1 MIEKEG
7 ERLKIQQKELQGN
20 GSATAYLQTGM
31 LSPEMPERS
40 LPAIIICPGGAYFG
54 LSEREAEPVAK
65 EFFCAG
71 YHVVILKYS
80 VGEEAKNFR
89 PLCQL
94 AETIAWLRKNAA
106 EWNIQ
111 EDKIAV
117 CGFSAGGHLAASLGT
132 LYNDQEFLHA
142 YGKSEDI
149 RPNAM
154 ILGYPVITA
163 DEFAHEWSLKTVSG
177 AEPGEEKYCYFGLEG
192 HVHEQ
197 TPPAF
202 IVHTAEDQSVPVEN
216 SLSFAKALSKKKIPF
231 ELHILPK
238 GAHGMSV
245 CSMETDSYDPYNG
258 RWVSWCLCW
267 LNELFKFEK

>member
-7 ERLKIQQKELQGN
+7 ERLKIQQKELLGN

-31 LSPEMPERS
+31 LSPEMLERS
-40 LPAIIICPGGAYFG
+40 SPAIIICPGGAYLG

-71 YHVVILKYS
+71 YHVVLLKYS
-80 VGEEAKNFR
+80 VGEEAKNFK

-94 AETIAWLRKNAA
+94 AETIVWLRSHAA
-106 EWNIQ
+106 EWNIR
-111 EDKIAV
+111 EDQIAV
-117 CGFSAGGHLAASLGT
+117 CGFSAGGHLAASAGT
-132 LYNDQEFLHA
+132 LYQEEKFLHA
-142 YGKSEDI
+142 YGKTEHI
-149 RPNAM
+149 RPDAM

-163 DEFAHEWSLKTVSG
+163 NEFAHEWSLKTVSG
-177 AEPGEEKYCYFGLEG
+177 SKPGTEKYCYFGLEQ
-192 HVHEQ
+192 HVHEK

-216 SLSFAKALSKKKIPF
+216 SLCFAKALSEKKIPF
-231 ELHILPK
+231 EMHILPR

-245 CSMETDSYDPYNG
+245 CTEETGSNDPYNG
-258 RWVSWCLCW
+258 RWVSWCICW
-267 LNELFKFEK
+267 LNELFQFNK